1 MPEPTA
7 LDEVHLI
14 RRIAARDQNALSEL
28 YNAYGG
34 MVYGLT
40 YRILQNS
47 TFAEEVTQDIFLTIW
62 NQASR
67 WDSARGTLI
76 AWMLSI
82 ARNAAIDRLRQEQ
95 RRPLRTAVDLDDML
109 EMIGVTGTVDDPVWH
124 DGRLLRTLMERLPA
138 EQADAIR
145 LAFFE
150 GLSHTEISDRLRL
163 PLGTVKTRV
172 RLGMQKLKDL
182 WIEAGGRPEQ
192 R

>member
-7 LDEVHLI
+7 LNEVQLI

-47 TFAEEVTQDIFLTIW
+47 TFAEEVTQDIFLTVW

-67 WDSARGTLI
+67 WDATRGTLA
-76 AWMLSI
+76 AWVLSI

-95 RRPLRTAVDLDDML
+95 RRPLRTALDLDEML
-109 EMIGVTGTVDDPVWH
+109 DFVGGNSTVDDPAWH
-124 DGRLLRTLMERLPA
+124 DGRLLRSLMGRLPT
-138 EQADAIR
+138 EQAEAIQ

-150 GLSHTEISDRLRL
+150 GLSHTEISERLKL

-172 RLGMQKLKDL
+172 RLGMMKLKDL
-182 WIEAGGRPEQ
+182 WIESGGRSEQ

>member
-7 LDEVHLI
+7 LNEVQLI

-28 YNAYGG
+28 YAAYGG
-34 MVYGLT
+34 MVYGLA

-67 WDSARGTLI
+67 WDSARGTLA

-82 ARNAAIDRLRQEQ
+82 ARNASIDRLRQEQ
-95 RRPLRTAVDLDDML
+95 RRPLRTAVDLDEML
-109 EMIGVTGTVDDPVWH
+109 EFVGGGGTVDDPAWH
-124 DGRLLRTLMERLPA
+124 DGRLLRTLMGRLPT
-138 EQADAIR
+138 EQAEAIQ

-150 GLSHTEISDRLRL
+150 GLSHTEIAERLKL

-172 RLGMQKLKDL
+172 RLGMMKLKDL
-182 WIEAGGRPEQ
+182 WMQAGGYPEQ

>member
-7 LDEVHLI
+7 LNEVQLI

-47 TFAEEVTQDIFLTIW
+47 TFAEEVTQDIFLTVW

-67 WDSARGTLI
+67 WDATRGTLA
-76 AWMLSI
+76 AWVLSI

-95 RRPLRTAVDLDDML
+95 RRPLRTALDLDEML
-109 EMIGVTGTVDDPVWH
+109 DFVGGNSTVDDPAWH
-124 DGRLLRTLMERLPA
+124 DGRLLRSLMGRLPT
-138 EQADAIR
+138 EQAEAIQ

-150 GLSHTEISDRLRL
+150 GLSHTEISDRLKL

-172 RLGMQKLKDL
+172 RLGMMKLKDL
-182 WIEAGGRPEQ
+182 WIESGGRSEQ